1 MTQSAGSAIIAGFGP
16 GLGEETALRLV
27 DEGLRVGMIARSVG
41 PLENVAA
48 KHGAGLVPVP
58 ADVTDAAA
66 VESAA
71 VESAVDHVERTLGP
85 IKCAVFNAG
94 AFLKGSIL
102 DFAPSEFERAWRVGT
117 YGGFVFGQAI
127 AKRMVAREEGTIIF
141 SGATASLRGNATSFG
156 FSGSKFG
163 LRSVAQCM
171 ARELGPR
178 GIHVAHVVIDGV
190 IKGHKHAD
198 PGGDAHMDPKNLAEI
213 YVNLHKQPR
222 STWTHELDVRPWC
235 EKF

>member
-1 MTQSAGSAIIAGFGP
+1 MTDTSGSAIIAGFGA

-27 DEGLRVGMIARSVG
+27 DEGLRVGMLARSAE
-41 PLENVAA
+41 PLQDMVA
-48 KHGAGLVPVP
+48 KHGDGLVPVP
-58 ADVTDAAA
+58 ADVTDARA
-66 VESAA
+66 VDA
-71 VESAVDHVERTLGP
+71 AVDHVERTLGP
-85 IKCAVFNAG
+85 IKCAVFNVG

-102 DFAPSEFERAWRVGT
+102 DFEPSEFERAWRVGA
-117 YGGFVFGQAI
+117 YGGFVFGQAV
-127 AKRMVAREEGTIIF
+127 AKRMVEREEGTIIF

-178 GIHVAHVVIDGV
+178 GIHVAHVIIDGV